1 MGEMAD
7 YFIEQELDAWD
18 NEINDLEENQIPY
31 IICRRCKK
39 GELHW
44 KQDGVTKSG
53 WSLYED
59 NNIRHSCVIKEIK
72 ERKK

>member
-7 YFIEQELDAWD
+7 FFIEQELDAWD
-18 NEINDLEENQIPY
+18 NEINQFEEDIISFS

-44 KQDGVTKSG
+44 KQDGITKSG

-59 NNIRHSCVIKEIK
+59 NNIRHSCIIKE